1 MQRTTRTPC
10 VRQFDKPG
18 AAIQAA
24 SAASQHVRPI
34 RRAAVARHQKK
45 RRQIQLVK
53 VPGEQAFQPLARSAC
68 PLVRK

>member
-1 MQRTTRTPC
+1 MS
-10 VRQFDKPG
+10 G
-18 AAIQAA
+18 L
-24 SAASQHVRPI
+24 SAVP
-34 RRAAVARHQKK
+34 AVARHQKK

>member
-1 MQRTTRTPC
+1 MRRHSICGNLTNP
-10 VRQFDKPG
+10 VRLFKLRRQPRSMSG
-18 AAIQAA
+18 L
-24 SAASQHVRPI
+24 SAVP
-34 RRAAVARHQKK
+34 AVARHQKK